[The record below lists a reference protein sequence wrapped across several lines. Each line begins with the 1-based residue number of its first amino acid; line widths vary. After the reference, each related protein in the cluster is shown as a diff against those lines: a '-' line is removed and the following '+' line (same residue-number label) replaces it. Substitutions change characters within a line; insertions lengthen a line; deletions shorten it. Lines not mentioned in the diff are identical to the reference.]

1 MKRSK
6 QFIGRRLPSS
16 YKVSVDSDLM
26 ETKKIL
32 VLGDSDSGKRT
43 ILKHICSNLIETE
56 AASYGKTATSN
67 KKLQIFSPSSAE
79 RFMFMKDILSK
90 NMDGAIIVI
99 DNTQG
104 ITPNCEEM
112 IDFVE
117 ERGVPHIIFANKQ
130 DLSDTPLY
138 SKYPDVFIIPTQATS
153 GKGISEGLKILL
165 ELMDPEYV
173 SKIKAVSC

>member
-1 MKRSK
+1 M
-6 QFIGRRLPSS
+6 L
-16 YKVSVDSDLM
+16 VSDTM

-43 ILKHICSNLIETE
+43 ALKQVCNNLIETE
-56 AASYGKTATSN
+56 AASYGKITINS

-79 RFMFMKDILSK
+79 RFKFMKEILSK

-117 ERGVPHIIFANKQ
+117 ERGVPYIIFANKQ
-130 DLSDTPLY
+130 DLSDIPLY
-138 SKYPDVFIIPTQATS
+138 TQYPDAIIIATQATS
-153 GKGISEGLKILL
+153 GKGISEGLNMLL
-165 ELMDPEYV
+165 ELMEHGHI

>member
-1 MKRSK
+1 M
-6 QFIGRRLPSS
+6 L
-16 YKVSVDSDLM
+16 VSDSM

-43 ILKHICSNLIETE
+43 ALKHVCNTLIETE
-56 AASYGKTATSN
+56 AASYGKTTINS

-79 RFMFMKDILSK
+79 RFKFMKDILSK

-104 ITPNCEEM
+104 VTPNCEEM

-117 ERGVPHIIFANKQ
+117 EKGAPYIIFANKQ
-130 DLSDTPLY
+130 DLSNIPLY
-138 SKYPDVFIIPTQATS
+138 TQYPDAIIIPTQATS
-153 GKGISEGLKILL
+153 GKGISEGLNMLL
-165 ELMDPEYV
+165 ELMEHGHI
-173 SKIKAVSC
+173 SKITAVSC

>member
-1 MKRSK
+1 M
-6 QFIGRRLPSS
+6 L
-16 YKVSVDSDLM
+16 VSDTM

-43 ILKHICSNLIETE
+43 ALKHVCNNLIETE
-56 AASYGKTATSN
+56 AASYGKTRINS

-79 RFMFMKDILSK
+79 RFKFMKEILSK

-112 IDFVE
+112 IDFVD
-117 ERGVPHIIFANKQ
+117 ERGVPYIIFANKQ
-130 DLSDTPLY
+130 DLSNIPLY
-138 SKYPDVFIIPTQATS
+138 TQYPDVIIIPTQATS
-153 GKGISEGLKILL
+153 GKGISEGLNTLL
-165 ELMDPEYV
+165 KLMEHGHI
-173 SKIKAVSC
+173 SKIKAISC